1 MKVVHLVAGE
11 LSGGAARGAYWL
23 HKALLDL
30 EVESS
35 IITTAKNTLGDKS
48 VISLTDS
55 VLAKLKLVAL
65 YKIGRMLLAAYRDR
79 RPLIFST
86 GIDGLDFTRHPT
98 YLSADVVHLHWVSGL
113 VSTRVLRKI
122 KKPVVWTLR
131 DMWPFTGGCHH
142 SLDCDRYTKGCG
154 SCPQLQSTRERDLT
168 RFILRRKQ
176 ASLPENIRIVGISR
190 WMSDCASK
198 SAVFRKRKVDTI
210 SNNID
215 TRMFSPLPKKLAKQ
229 VLGLDEDQKIV
240 LVGAQRMASVYKG
253 FDLFLEAVGGMNRE
267 NIRVVSFGNARESV
281 LDALDVPTTDLGF
294 LSDAI
299 SLRLAYSAADVFVV
313 PSRVDAFGKTLVE
326 AMSCGTP
333 VVCFNATGPKDIV
346 EHRLNGYLAEPFN
359 PVDLAHGIQWVLDQP
374 SETYADLCRS
384 ARMRAELRFDS
395 QVIAKEY
402 LALYRDALQSAES

>member
-23 HKALLDL
+23 HQALLDL

-65 YKIGRMLLAAYRDR
+65 YKIGRMLLSAYRDR

-142 SLDCDRYTKGCG
+142 SLECDRYTKGCG
-154 SCPQLQSTRERDLT
+154 SCPQLRSNRERDLT
-168 RFILRRKQ
+168 RFILRQKQ
-176 ASLPENIRIVGISR
+176 ASMPENIRIIGISR

-198 SAVFRKRKVDTI
+198 SAVFGNGQVETI

-215 TRMFSPLPKKLAKQ
+215 TRLFSPLPKKLAKQ
-229 VLGLDEDQKIV
+229 ALGLDEDQKVV

-253 FDLFLEAVGGMNRE
+253 FDLFLEAVGGMTKE
-267 NIRVVSFGNARESV
+267 NIRVVLFGNAREGI
-281 LDALDVPTTDLGF
+281 LDTLGVPTTNLGF

-326 AMSCGTP
+326 AMACGTP

-346 EHRLNGYLAEPFN
+346 EHRLNGYLAEPFS
-359 PVDLAHGIQWVLDQP
+359 PMDLAHGIQWVLDQP
-374 SETYADLCRS
+374 SETYAELCRS
-384 ARMRAELRFDS
+384 ARMRAELCFDS
-395 QVIAKEY
+395 QVIAKQY
-402 LALYRDALQSAES
+402 LALYHDAIRSAET